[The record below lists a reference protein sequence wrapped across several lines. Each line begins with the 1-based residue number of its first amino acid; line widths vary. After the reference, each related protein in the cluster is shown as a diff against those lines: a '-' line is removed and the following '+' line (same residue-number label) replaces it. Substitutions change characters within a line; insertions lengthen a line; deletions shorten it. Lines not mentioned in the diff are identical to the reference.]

1 MKHNSRGAIPIVIL
15 LYVFGALGATQLVP
29 NWRVT
34 NLFAKGSGTKELR
47 QAQDEA
53 AKAKADAAAAQS
65 KYETALLEQKTK
77 TIQQGQYSQ
86 QMVAGIPLA
95 LARAPQTPE
104 VVFATGLAKRAST
117 GLAAALGD
125 LPPDKQSEITFLV
138 EQALSAKQA
147 EVDAANAALAAK
159 DKELAIVTTEK
170 KAVEAKLPVLENQA
184 RAAEQKAVAAE
195 GAVAVK
201 TTQVAVYADKM
212 AEKEKE
218 AGSLGALVHKLFWV
232 IGVILVL
239 YVFAHF
245 ILPSLAQEFPA
256 AQKLVTFNRAVKSI
270 VSSHI

>member
-1 MKHNSRGAIPIVIL
+1 MTRNCRGAAPIVLL
-15 LYVFGALGATQLVP
+15 LYVVGALGATQLVP
-29 NWRVT
+29 NWRVS
-34 NLFAKGSGTKELR
+34 NIFSKGNGTKELR
-47 QAQDEA
+47 AAQDEA
-53 AKAKADAAAAQS
+53 AKAKADAATAQS

-104 VVFATGLAKRAST
+104 VVFATGLAKRAAN
-117 GLAAALGD
+117 GLAAAIGE
-125 LPPDKQSEITFLV
+125 LPPDKQSEIVFLV

-147 EVDAANAALAAK
+147 EVDAARAALALK
-159 DKELAIVTTEK
+159 DKELATTTAEK
-170 KAVEAKLPVLENQA
+170 KVIEAKLPALENEA
-184 RAAEQKAVAAE
+184 KVAEVRAVAAE
-195 GAVAVK
+195 GIVAAK
-201 TTQVAVYADKM
+201 TNQVAVYADKM

-218 AGSLGALVHKLFWV
+218 AGSLGALVQKLFWV

-256 AQKLVTFNRAVKSI
+256 AQKLVTFNKAVKSI